1 MDASSYQQFRLWAGI
16 CSIGINLGL
25 VWAAYLATHWVPGL
39 TGATEVWFLPFF
51 AFTFALIAI
60 LAFLP
65 FEVLI
70 GFAGE
75 SAFSRSQQSFSEWLQ
90 DWSRSQWLV
99 LAGVVAGICIFGWVG
114 PQGLLWHLA
123 AVVALS
129 VVAAGFVFTLPFW
142 IRFLGGFAVE
152 NDRRLESQVNEVLK
166 SHDAPPVRLAIVDD
180 GDEEGVNGT
189 ILPFDSET
197 FTINRAASEQL
208 EAEELA
214 SLVLRE
220 QWFHRN
226 GQAGLCLGIVLGW
239 LSAGILLSF
248 WIPGALLGAE
258 SALQSGIGGTAVM
271 TTWCFLALL
280 TWPPLN
286 NRIMLR
292 ADASMAEK
300 IGVDETVALLN
311 KIQTLNE
318 SDFDLSESKEH
329 VFHPIPSLKKRL
341 EHLKVY

>member
-1 MDASSYQQFRLWAGI
+1 MDASGYQQFRLWAGI
-16 CSIGINLGL
+16 CSIGMNLGL

-39 TGATEVWFLPFF
+39 TEVTPIWLLPFF
-51 AFTFALIAI
+51 AFSFALIAV

-65 FEVLI
+65 FEILI

-99 LAGVVAGICIFGWVG
+99 VTGVVAGVCIFGWVG
-114 PQGLLWHLA
+114 PQGLIWHLV
-123 AVVALS
+123 AVVILSAVSAL
-129 VVAAGFVFTLPFW
+129 FILTLPFW
-142 IRFLGGFAVE
+142 IRFLGGFAAGQD
-152 NDRRLESQVNEVLK
+152 NRLESQVNEVLK
-166 SHDAPPVRLAIVDD
+166 SHDAPPVRLVILDD

-197 FTINRAASEQL
+197 FTINHAASEQL
-208 EAEELA
+208 EPEELA

-220 QWFHRN
+220 QWFHRD
-226 GQAGLCLGIVLGW
+226 GQGGLCLAIVLGW

-248 WIPGALLGAE
+248 WIPGALLEAE

-286 NRIMLR
+286 NRITLK
-292 ADASMAEK
+292 ADAAMAEK
-300 IGVDETVALLN
+300 IGLEKTVALLN

-318 SDFDLSESKEH
+318 SDFDLSDAKER

-341 EHLKVY
+341 EYLKVY